1 MYHTVT
7 HCQLQSDRLV
17 VVLLLHSD
25 WLLSYCCT
33 VRYDK
38 GFAVEEKR
46 LKIELEAIGATLC
59 HIFKKINK
67 IKFNLHYYSGK
78 KNKRES
84 DSTWS
89 APNYPQ

>member
-7 HCQLQSDRLV
+7 HCQLQADRLV

-25 WLLSYCCT
+25 WLLSYRCT
-33 VRYDK
+33 VRHDK

-59 HIFKKINK
+59 HIFKK
-67 IKFNLHYYSGK
+67 
-78 KNKRES
+78 
-84 DSTWS
+84 
-89 APNYPQ
+89 